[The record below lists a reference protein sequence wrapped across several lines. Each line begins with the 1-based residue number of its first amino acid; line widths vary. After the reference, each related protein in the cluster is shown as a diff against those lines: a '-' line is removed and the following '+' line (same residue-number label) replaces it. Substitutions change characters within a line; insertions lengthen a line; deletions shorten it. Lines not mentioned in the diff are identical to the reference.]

1 MIDWVMLK
9 TMAKEK
15 FWLLVFFLFLLGGIS
30 FIALEK
36 FYSPDI
42 DNLLAFIAW
51 ELYDFWLVI
60 ILFIFIMLLT
70 ASFSFG
76 KRGNI
81 PQGDVEAGKIA
92 IATEMRF
99 LSACLFILLVCT
111 AALVWWLADY
121 LYGFSLWSNTF
132 LVLNAA
138 FYGLLIFFAG
148 MSLLFTSLC
157 VSKVR
162 SLLAAAMVFAFFL
175 LLRILALN
183 CGAVSFMSYLTPFSL
198 VDIDAI
204 LTGDSQAL
212 WKFLILY
219 IGGIVLYFGAMAI
232 SVAGCN
238 QTKQ

>member
-42 DNLLAFIAW
+42 DNLLVFIAW

-81 PQGDVEAGKIA
+81 PQGDVEAGKIS

-148 MSLLFTSLC
+148 LALLLDILC
-157 VSKVR
+157 SSKLK
-162 SLLAAAMVFAFFL
+162 SCLITALIFFL
-175 LLRILALN
+175 ALTFRFLAVNYESASCL
-183 CGAVSFMSYLTPFSL
+183 AYLTPFSL
-198 VDIDAI
+198 VDIEAI
-204 LTGDSQAL
+204 MASETRAL
-212 WKFLILY
+212 WRFLLLY
-219 IGGIVLYFGAMAI
+219 ISGIGFYFGAMAI